1 MIGTHFVGR
10 QPKWLVFILGL
21 LIIGL
26 VSLTDYLTVQGM
38 IFAPFYLLP
47 IYLATWF
54 VGTWAGIVMSI
65 VSSAVWL
72 LGDVTENIT
81 YGHPSVPYW
90 NMGVRLLLFLIVTHI
105 LSALKTSLHKERRL
119 ARSDTLTGVSNNLDF
134 TEIAASMMARAN
146 LESKPLSVA
155 FLDVDDFK
163 SINDSFGHSA
173 GDKLL
178 RLAAEAIRKNI
189 RPTDLVSRNG
199 GDEFV
204 ILIADSGADEAR
216 EIVQRVNR
224 GLLSTMKENKFDTT
238 FSIGLV
244 TCNTMPCS
252 LDEMLKLADNLMY
265 QAKTSGKNSIKCD
278 VFGDKACVPVKV
290 IATTDGHR

>member
-1 MIGTHFVGR
+1 MIGTSFLRR
-10 QPKWLVFILGL
+10 QPKAVVIILSL

-26 VSLTDYLTVQGM
+26 ISLTDYVTVQGM

-54 VGTWAGIVMSI
+54 VGTWAGVVMSI
-65 VSSAVWL
+65 VSSLVWL

-90 NMGVRLLLFLIVTHI
+90 NMAVRLLLFLIVTHI
-105 LSALKTSLHKERRL
+105 LSALKASLHKERRL
-119 ARSDTLTGVSNNLDF
+119 ARSDNLTGVSNSLDF
-134 TEIAASMMARAN
+134 AEIAANMMDRAN
-146 LESKPLSVA
+146 REKKPLSVA

-163 SINDSFGHSA
+163 SVNDRFGHST

-178 RLAAEAIRKNI
+178 RLVAETVRKHI
-189 RPTDLVSRNG
+189 RPVDVVARNG

-204 ILIADSGADEAR
+204 VLLSDSGAKEAQ
-216 EIVQRVNR
+216 EIIHRVNQ
-224 GLLSTMKENKFDTT
+224 GLRTVMKDNKFDAT

-244 TCNTMPCS
+244 TCLTMPCS
-252 LDEMLKLADNLMY
+252 LDEMLKLADTLMY
-265 QAKTSGKNSIKCD
+265 QAKNSGKNAVKSDI
-278 VFGDKACVPVKV
+278 FGSPSCVPDK
-290 IATTDGHR
+290 INQTA

>member
-1 MIGTHFVGR
+1 MIGTRFINR
-10 QPKWLVFILGL
+10 QPKWLVVVLGL
-21 LIIGL
+21 LVIG
-26 VSLTDYLTVQGM
+26 VISITDYFTVTGM

-65 VSSAVWL
+65 VSSLVWL

-90 NMGVRLLLFLIVTHI
+90 NMAVRLLLFLIVTHI
-105 LSALKTSLHKERRL
+105 LAALKASLHHERRL

-146 LESKPLSVA
+146 LEKKPLSVA

-163 SINDSFGHSA
+163 SINDSFGHST

-204 ILIADSGADEAR
+204 ILIADSGAEEAR
-216 EIVQRVNR
+216 EIIKRVNQ

-244 TCNTMPCS
+244 TCLTMPCS
-252 LDEMLKLADNLMY
+252 LDEMLKLADDLMY
-265 QAKTSGKNSIKCD
+265 QAKAGGKNSIKCD
-278 VFGDKACVPVKV
+278 VFGDKACMPEKAIV
-290 IATTDGHR
+290 TTDAR

>member
-1 MIGTHFVGR
+1 MIGTKFLSR

-21 LIIGL
+21 LVIAVIHII
-26 VSLTDYLTVQGM
+26 DYSSVKGM
-38 IFAPFYLLP
+38 VFSPFYLLP

-54 VGTWAGIVMSI
+54 VGTWAGIVMSV
-65 VSSAVWL
+65 VSSISWL
-72 LGDVTENIT
+72 VHDVNEGYAYAGPVIT
-81 YGHPSVPYW
+81 YW
-90 NMGVRLLLFLIVTHI
+90 NMVARLLLYFIVTHI
-105 LSALKTSLHKERRL
+105 LSALKASLHHERRL
-119 ARSDTLTGVSNNLDF
+119 ARSDNLTGVSNNLDF
-134 TEIAASMMARAN
+134 TEITANMMARAN
-146 LESKPLSVA
+146 QEKKPLSVA

-163 SINDSFGHSA
+163 SINDRFGHSA

-224 GLLSTMKENKFDTT
+224 GLLSAMKENKFDTT

-265 QAKTSGKNSIKCD
+265 QAKAGGKNSIKSD
-278 VFGDKACVPVKV
+278 VFGDKSCAPEKAIV
-290 IATTDGHR
+290 TTGKN